1 MGRCLRS
8 GLDFRFLICLYCL
21 GHEGIFWD
29 MAVLGGRGRL
39 FVNVFRSIALIVDA
53 IETGNF
59 IVLAFLGVTKRLSYQ
74 CHVFFFS
81 GLNLAIDIVALH
93 KRNS

>member
-1 MGRCLRS
+1 
-8 GLDFRFLICLYCL
+8 
-21 GHEGIFWD
+21 

-53 IETGNF
+53 LETGNF

-74 CHVFFFS
+74 FHAFFFS